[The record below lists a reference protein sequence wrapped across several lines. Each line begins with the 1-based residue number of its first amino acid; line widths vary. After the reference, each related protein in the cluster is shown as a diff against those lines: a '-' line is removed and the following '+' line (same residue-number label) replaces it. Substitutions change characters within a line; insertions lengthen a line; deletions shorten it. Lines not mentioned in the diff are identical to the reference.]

1 MSIKLDSGKMF
12 PKREPKS
19 CSVAEE
25 ANGAEK

>member
-12 PKREPKS
+12 SKREPKS

-25 ANGAEK
+25 ANGA